1 MMAFTRQLFR
11 KMSDDILK
19 KQNNV
24 LNLAWKYTE
33 LPKSKKRL
41 SKKNLVEL
49 NAHVVYELQRRG
61 LEFDLAMELNRLS
74 LDMLAA
80 HTCETC
86 DCGLC
91 TYKENSA
98 ATTSAAFGAGVN
110 RALADAPASSTVN
123 KDGCPDGQVKIGTE
137 DCFDISQ

>member
-1 MMAFTRQLFR
+1 MAFTRQLFR

-123 KDGCPDGQVKIGTE
+123 KDGCLDGQVKIGTE
-137 DCFDISQ
+137 GCFDISQ

>member
-86 DCGLC
+86 DCGMC
-91 TYKENSA
+91 SYKENSA
-98 ATTSAAFGAGVN
+98 TTSSALDSGVN
-110 RALADAPASSTVN
+110 RAVAATPESST
-123 KDGCPDGQVKIGTE
+123 
-137 DCFDISQ
+137 